1 MVDDYMLRKVL
12 DKIGIKEIIGI
23 EKVDDIKIGI
33 KTADKLLQDFT
44 FINVMILITCVI
56 KDLFLQLFFEEALL

>member
-56 KDLFLQLFFEEALL
+56 KDLFLQLFLEEALL

>member
-1 MVDDYMLRKVL
+1 MVDDYMLHKVL

-23 EKVDDIKIGI
+23 EKIDDIKVGI
-33 KTADKLLQDFT
+33 KTADKLLHDFT

-56 KDLFLQLFFEEALL
+56 KDLFLQLFLEEALL